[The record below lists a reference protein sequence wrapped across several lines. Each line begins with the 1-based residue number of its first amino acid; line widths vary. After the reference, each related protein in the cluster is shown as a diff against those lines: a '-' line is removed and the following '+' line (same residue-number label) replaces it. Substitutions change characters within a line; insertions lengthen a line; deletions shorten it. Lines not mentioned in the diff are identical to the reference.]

1 MLFPVS
7 LCSVFLVSS
16 LLACFILH
24 INSNLSRTGITC
36 RHYRQA
42 NHERACCWWHR
53 ALPFA
58 LVVWCRRRFCCH
70 PQWLDGSLF
79 LSPNISKHL
88 HWMKGRLRAWTFFMS
103 WRNSSQSRGVEVFGG
118 LSSSTLDVFLRS
130 DVQFLQLPRLLSQF
144 RSIDHEK
151 NIFSCIA

>member
-1 MLFPVS
+1 MS
-7 LCSVFLVSS
+7 R

-36 RHYRQA
+36 LCYRQA
-42 NHERACCWWHR
+42 NHKRARCWWCH

-58 LVVWCRRRFCCH
+58 LVVRCRRRSHCH

-88 HWMKGRLRAWTFFMS
+88 RWMKGHLRARTFFMS
-103 WRNSSQSRGVEVFGG
+103 RRNSSQSSGVELFGG
-118 LSSSTLDVFLRS
+118 HSSSTLDGFLRS
-130 DVQFLQLPRLLSQF
+130 DVQYLQLPRLLSKF

-151 NIFSCIA
+151 NIYSYIARVLALWGDI